1 MFEESDEFL
10 KRHKRDYHGRDAALK
25 HYIKALS
32 KSKVL
37 VYHNNLSEEGTLSTF
52 FFKTMSR
59 FLGGAVI
66 PSSFEKVILIE
77 KFTALVVFGYQP
89 TIRCSRRGY
98 FLAYTA
104 FALALG
110 IESVED
116 LSTGPYGKNLLLRYK
131 GKTKQL
137 LICHKSSGE

>member
-1 MFEESDEFL
+1 M
-10 KRHKRDYHGRDAALK
+10 K

-37 VYHNNLSEEGTLSTF
+37 IYHNHLSEEGTLATF
-52 FFKTMSR
+52 FFKTLSR

-66 PSSFEKVILIE
+66 PSSYEKVILVE
-77 KFTALVVFGYQP
+77 KVTALSVFGYQP

-104 FALALG
+104 FALSLG
-110 IESVED
+110 IDSIDD
-116 LSTGPYGKNLLLRYK
+116 LITGPYGKNRLLRYK
-131 GKTKQL
+131 GRTEQL
-137 LICHKSSGE
+137 LIEDKSKEQ

>member
-1 MFEESDEFL
+1 MFEEYDEFL
-10 KRHKRDYHGRDAALK
+10 NRHKREFHGRDSALK

-37 VYHNNLSEEGTLSTF
+37 IYHNNLSEEGTLATF

-59 FLGGAVI
+59 FLGGTVI
-66 PSSFEKVILIE
+66 PSSYEKVILVE
-77 KFTALVVFGYQP
+77 KVTALTVFGYQP

-110 IESVED
+110 IENIDE
-116 LSTGPYGKNLLLRYK
+116 LLTGPYGKNRLLRYK
-131 GKTKQL
+131 GKTEQL
-137 LICHKSSGE
+137 LIEHNSKGH